1 MRGID
6 VFKMKKKIKHERPE
20 QYRIIWSAGDSVTNS
35 TQYYSVYHSSE
46 ALADIYHTF
55 AKGKI
60 HAKEIVIFSIEE
72 YCKFT
77 NAWEDRKTVCLEH
90 FGNEFDVLIEDGY
103 WVQLEISAEENIVLR
118 R

>member
-1 MRGID
+1 
-6 VFKMKKKIKHERPE
+6 MKKKKTKHKSPE

-60 HAKEIVIFSIEE
+60 HAKEIVISSIEE
-72 YCKFT
+72 YGRFT
-77 NAWEDRKTVCLEH
+77 DTWSDRMQICLEH
-90 FGNEFDVLIEDGY
+90 FGNDFDVLVEEGV
-103 WVQLEISAEENIVLR
+103 WVSLEVSSSGKIILR

>member
-1 MRGID
+1 
-6 VFKMKKKIKHERPE
+6 MKTKTKHKSPE

-72 YCKFT
+72 YCRFT
-77 NAWEDRKTVCLEH
+77 DAWKDRKGICLEH
-90 FGNEFDVLIEDGY
+90 FGNEFDVLIEEGI
-103 WVQLEISAEENIVLR
+103 WASLEISSEENIILR